1 MSPTLFESVR
11 SSLARW
17 TCAAVLSLLG
27 ASPAFALPAFPGAE
41 GFGAAATGGRGGE
54 IYHVTNLDDSGKGSF
69 RDAVSKPHRMV
80 VFDVGGYIDLKSA
93 VQVADNITIA
103 GQSAPG
109 MGIGVKNYEV
119 SVSKGKNII
128 VRYMRF
134 RLGLT
139 PKEEKKYSIGCA
151 NADTILFD
159 HCSIEW
165 GRWDCIGMESS
176 KNLTYQYCI
185 IGEGIDP
192 QRFGCICESD
202 NVTFSHDLWINDE
215 SRNPKAKGTIQ
226 YINNV
231 VYNWGVG
238 GLVGGH
244 SAADHTLD
252 AINNYFIKGPGS
264 VKSSPVSEYWP
275 SDKVY
280 QVGNYV
286 KLTPGGTLDG
296 RLVKDGDFTDSGGS
310 PTFLKKASLA
320 APTYPVTVDTAE
332 AAFAKVVAS
341 AGCSIQRDA
350 IDQRL
355 IKEAQSLGA
364 SGKLIKDPA
373 EVGGFGTI
381 TGGPAPQDSDKDG
394 IPDAW
399 ETAHGLNPN
408 DPSDANKLD
417 PSGYTN
423 LEVYLNSLVPPMA
436 PATPPAAANAIASK
450 K

>member
-1 MSPTLFESVR
+1 MNPTPFKSAR
-11 SSLARW
+11 SSLAGW
-17 TCAAVLSLLG
+17 TCAAALSLLG
-27 ASPAFALPAFPGAE
+27 ASPLLALPAFPGAE

-54 IYHVTNLDDSGKGSF
+54 IYHVTNLNDSGKGSF

-80 VFDVGGYIDLKSA
+80 VFDVGGYVDLKSA
-93 VQVADNITIA
+93 VQIADNLTIA
-103 GQSAPG
+103 GQTAPG

-139 PKEEKKYSIGCA
+139 PKMEKKYSIGCA
-151 NADTILFD
+151 NAETILFD

-165 GRWDCIGMESS
+165 GRWDCIGMEDS

-244 SAADHTLD
+244 SEADHTLD
-252 AINNYFIKGPGS
+252 AINNYFIKGPSS

-296 RLVKDGDFTDSGGS
+296 RLLKDSDFTDTKDNKG
-310 PTFLKKASLA
+310 PTFMKKASLA
-320 APTYPVTVDTAE
+320 SPTYPVTVDTAE

-355 IKEAQSLGA
+355 IKDAQSLGA
-364 SGKLIKDPA
+364 SGKLIKDP
-373 EVGGFGTI
+373 EDVGGFGTI
-381 TGGPAPQDSDKDG
+381 TGGTPPQDSDQDG

-408 DPSDANKLD
+408 DPSDASKLD

-423 LEVYLNSLVPPMA
+423 LEVYLNSLVPSSTPPTPA
-436 PATPPAAANAIASK
+436 PAVAAK